1 MFPIPWNK
9 AFRKKDGTVVNIA
22 DAMSGGG
29 GGSDLPPHSSSDAG
43 KVLTV
48 GDDGSLEW
56 DEAGAGGGDEVILDY
71 FEMFEQGSGP
81 HSYNHE
87 ITINASGIYSILV
100 GGFCTSSTIQKNNV
114 TIPNSFNDEGDYAH
128 YYHAAALEL
137 AANDV
142 ITITMASSGKTTF
155 FANVVKKAPEV

>member
-29 GGSDLPPHSSSDAG
+29 GGSDLPEHSIADAG

-48 GDDGSLEW
+48 ADDGSLEW

-71 FEMFEQGSGP
+71 FEDFISSSGA
-81 HSYNHE
+81 HSYTNT
-87 ITINASGIYSILV
+87 ITISEAGTYMILI
-100 GGFCTSSTIQKNNV
+100 GGFLTTATVKINDV
-114 TIPNSFNDEGDYAH
+114 TQSNTFDDSGAFVH
-128 YYHAAALEL
+128 YYHESQKEL
-137 AANDV
+137 SAGDV
-142 ITITMASSGKTTF
+142 IDISLSSSGKTLF
-155 FANVVKKAPEV
+155 VSNIVKLGSEE